1 LANLGFMLWGKM
13 TEQYN
18 QNSMG
23 YEENN
28 NLNWADYQVRGWDQ
42 PNLVSYAESHDEER
56 LMFKN
61 LAFGNSSG
69 SYNVTDLETAL
80 ARQEA
85 VAAFLYPHRGP
96 KMLWQF
102 GELGY
107 DYSINYCEDGT
118 IQESCRTSPKPITW
132 DYQDVAARE
141 RLYKVTAA
149 LIKLKT
155 ENEAFRS
162 DNYTWDV
169 SGLGKRLIIQH
180 PDMDVVVIANF
191 EVNPVSIV
199 PGFTQTG
206 TWYDYFT
213 GESIVEN
220 NLNNPF
226 LLEPGEYRVYTTEE
240 LETPDITVGVYD
252 TDFAGG
258 ALDAPYPNPFSDFTQ
273 LSFSLEQSA
282 QVEIAVVDLQGR
294 VVRRL
299 ASGKFSSGNHMQRWN
314 GRDDAGAKVAS
325 GLYLIQL
332 RTESGVAT
340 TKVMVDS
347 K

>member
-1 LANLGFMLWGKM
+1 M
-13 TEQYN
+13 E
-18 QNSMG
+18 
-23 YEENN
+23 
-28 NLNWADYQVRGWDQ
+28 
-42 PNLVSYAESHDEER
+42 
-56 LMFKN
+56 
-61 LAFGNSSG
+61 
-69 SYNVTDLETAL
+69 SYNVTDLNTAL

-85 VAAFLYPHRGP
+85 VAAFFYPHRGP

-107 DYSINYCEDGT
+107 EFSINLCEDGVT
-118 IQESCRTSPKPITW
+118 IEEGCRTNPKPIRW
-132 DYQDVAARE
+132 DYQDVPARE
-141 RLYKVTAA
+141 RLFKVTAA

-180 PDMDVVVIANF
+180 PDMDVVIIANF
-191 EVNPVSIV
+191 EVTPINIV

-220 NLNNPF
+220 NLNNAF
-226 LLEPGEYRVYTTEE
+226 LLEPGEYRVYTTVE
-240 LETPDITVGVYD
+240 LETPDISLGIED
-252 TDFAGG
+252 ADFAGG
-258 ALDAPYPNPFSDFTQ
+258 SLDVPYPNPFSDFTQ
-273 LSFSLEQSA
+273 LSFTLEQSA
-282 QVEIAVVDLQGR
+282 QIDMVVVDLQGR
-294 VVRRL
+294 VVRNL
-299 ASGKFSSGNHMQRWN
+299 ASGNFSQGNHMQRWN
-314 GRDDAGAKVAS
+314 GRDNAGAKVAS

-332 RTESGVAT
+332 RTETGVAT

>member
-1 LANLGFMLWGKM
+1 MQAMPIYH
-13 TEQYN
+13 Q
-18 QNSMG
+18 
-23 YEENN
+23 
-28 NLNWADYQVRGWDQ
+28 DRGWNE
-42 PNLVSYAESHDEER
+42 PNLVSYAESHDEQR

-61 LAFGNSSG
+61 LEFGNSSG
-69 SYNVTDLETAL
+69 DYDVTELTTAL

-85 VAAFLYPHRGP
+85 VAAFLYPLRGP

-107 DYSINYCEDGT
+107 EFHINLCEDGT
-118 IQESCRTSPKPITW
+118 IQEDCRTSPKPIRW
-132 DYQDVAARE
+132 DYQDVPARE
-141 RLYKVTAA
+141 RLFKVTAA

-162 DNYTWDV
+162 DNYNWDV
-169 SGLGKRLIIQH
+169 GGLGKRLIIQH
-180 PDMDVVVIANF
+180 PEMDVVIIANF
-191 EVNPVSIV
+191 EVTPISIV

-213 GESIVEN
+213 GESIIEEN
-220 NLNNPF
+220 LSNPF
-226 LLEPGEYRVYTTEE
+226 LLEPGEYRVYTTLE
-240 LETPDITVGVYD
+240 LETPDISLNIDEADFVG
-252 TDFAGG
+252 GS
-258 ALDAPYPNPFSDFTQ
+258 LDVPYPNPFTDFTQ
-273 LSFSLEQSA
+273 LSFTLEQSA
-282 QVEIAVVDLQGR
+282 QVDMVVVDLQGR
-294 VVRRL
+294 IVRNL

-314 GRDDAGAKVAS
+314 ARDNAGAKVAS
-325 GLYLIQL
+325 GIYLIQL